1 MSYYR
6 DISNQDARL
15 PERSL
20 DQPEPTEIQP
30 DESDLRQAREELAER
45 VSAGKRVG
53 KIDLYACLENELDA
67 DSVVFLEDIAT
78 LLGSMYKDYGSGAAF
93 WCRACAYVERIAARH
108 IADDDV
114 LDRAVQTLNER
125 DADA

>member
-1 MSYYR
+1 MSHYR

-30 DESDLRQAREELAER
+30 DASDLKQAREELAEL

-53 KIDLYACLENELDA
+53 KIDIEAALEAEMDA
-67 DSVVFLEDIAT
+67 DYRVFLSDLT
-78 LLGSMYKDYGSGAAF
+78 VLLGGLYQDYSCASAH
-93 WCRACAYVERIAARH
+93 WLRCVAYVERIAAKH
-108 IADDDV
+108 IAEQDV
-114 LDRAVQTLNER
+114 MDRAIRNLNEDR
-125 DADA
+125 DD